1 MEEARLGNY
10 QTALLLANQAKLE
23 GREDAR
29 LIKCLNILLLP
40 KITSLQEPDLYLAL
54 GIPRDA
60 STQQILRQ
68 RKELYLLLHPDRNK
82 NLTVVATMAYDA
94 AWVGSSILL
103 SSSKSRHDY
112 DKRLLEAESGPP
124 KTAGPSGRPKKT
136 AGPSAR
142 PKKTTGRDEDI
153 SDKAKNNNSAIIAE
167 DSTTNVTIA
176 ITVSLWP
183 IVCLLVQGEA
193 IEDQFS
199 KLLPCFHTDTRI
211 GIIGAGSSGL
221 SAAYTLC
228 KLGYMNVTVLEKHH
242 SVRGKCENCINCRLV
257 FLYNCSKWD

>member
-1 MEEARLGNY
+1 MEQVQFPLNKAMEEARLGNY

-40 KITSLQEPDLYLAL
+40 KITSLQEPNLYLAL

-68 RKELYLLLHPDRNK
+68 RKELYSLLHPDRNK

-112 DKRLLEAESGPP
+112 DKRLLEAESRPPKTAGPSGRP
-124 KTAGPSGRPKKT
+124 KKTAGPSGRPKKT

-142 PKKTTGRDEDI
+142 PKKTTGR
-153 SDKAKNNNSAIIAE
+153 SSRNQATYLHSPATFSFGSRPSLFVPYSSA
-167 DSTTNVTIA
+167 
-176 ITVSLWP
+176 P
-183 IVCLLVQGEA
+183 R
-193 IEDQFS
+193 
-199 KLLPCFHTDTRI
+199 P
-211 GIIGAGSSGL
+211 
-221 SAAYTLC
+221 
-228 KLGYMNVTVLEKHH
+228 
-242 SVRGKCENCINCRLV
+242 
-257 FLYNCSKWD
+257 